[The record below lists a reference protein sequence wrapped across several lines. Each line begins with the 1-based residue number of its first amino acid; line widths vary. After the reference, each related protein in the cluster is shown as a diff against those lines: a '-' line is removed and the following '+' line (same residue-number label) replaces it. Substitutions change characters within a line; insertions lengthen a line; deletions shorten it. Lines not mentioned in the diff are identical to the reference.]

1 MMTIKLAVVSSN
13 RLFCEGVRKLVE
25 GDPEIVIVGEPDPI
39 VRFQDLADL
48 QSDVV
53 LIDQPALFAMP
64 RHLLREN
71 GLCAKFIMV
80 ASRSEPSLIDADFIE
95 LISNGVMAGILSAEA
110 NGELM
115 KKAVR
120 VVASGELWLDHL
132 TIRKILAQA
141 TSVKKSVTRQESEI
155 ADLIMRGY
163 CNKDIARELKI
174 AEATVKSHCNR
185 LFRKYNVSG
194 RLQLGLKLKTL
205 RPGNLRPASNDV
217 AN

>member
-1 MMTIKLAVVSSN
+1 MMTIKLAIVSSN

-25 GDPEIVIVGEPDPI
+25 GDPEIAIVGEPDPI
-39 VRFQDLADL
+39 AGFQDLADL

-64 RHLLREN
+64 CRLLSEG
-71 GLCAKFIMV
+71 GLCAKVIMV
-80 ASRSEPSLIDADFIE
+80 ESRTEPSSIDADLIE
-95 LISNGVMAGILSAEA
+95 LISKGVMAGILSAEA

-132 TIRKILAQA
+132 TIKNILAQA
-141 TSVKKSVTRQESEI
+141 MSVKKAVTRQESEI
-155 ADLIMRGY
+155 GELITRGY
-163 CNKDIARELKI
+163 CNKEIARELKI
-174 AEATVKSHCNR
+174 AEGTVKSHCNR

-205 RPGNLRPASNDV
+205 HAGNLPRASNG
-217 AN
+217 AS